1 MTYEINIQL
10 ADLVGR
16 TLDIA
21 AETEEAID
29 NVIYTV
35 LHHHETIDVNQLLA
49 EHHAIA
55 QVWDV
60 SHIRD
65 QRPDLTDEQAWEVLQ
80 ECDRSWDRLSDPMLA
95 TIRQVA
101 KNLFPNPR
109 GKAALRATLR
119 RIERQIEALPED
131 ECTDPAAY
139 GSVGVELDT
148 LETLTKGA

>member
-1 MTYEINIQL
+1 MSYKIEIEL
-10 ADLVGR
+10 ADVVGP
-16 TLDIA
+16 TLDLT
-21 AETEEAID
+21 AETEEAVDTI
-29 NVIYTV
+29 IHAV
-35 LHHHETIDVNQLLA
+35 LRHRETINVHQLLA

-55 QVWDV
+55 QVWDI

-65 QRPDLTDEQAWEVLQ
+65 QRPDLTDEQAWGVLQ

-101 KNLFPNPR
+101 KTLFPNPR
-109 GKAALRATLR
+109 GKAALRATLQ

-139 GSVGVELDT
+139 GSVGAELDT
-148 LETLTKGA
+148 VETLAKGA